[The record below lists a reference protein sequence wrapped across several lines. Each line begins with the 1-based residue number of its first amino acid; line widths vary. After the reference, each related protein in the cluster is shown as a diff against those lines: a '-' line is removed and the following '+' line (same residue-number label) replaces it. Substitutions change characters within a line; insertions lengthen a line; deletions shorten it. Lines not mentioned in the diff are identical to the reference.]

1 MSKLDRDTKNKNC
14 EKYSQVSVKC
24 VNNTMG
30 GSNKITGKSS
40 LSIRHFW
47 GERGKMEG
55 KKGESSPIKNLLSP
69 SPLGRPDTQAIIQLY
84 ASKEVKENALVSEGK
99 SCRTGTIT
107 TVNRYVCHDLS
118 V

>member
-24 VNNTMG
+24 VNNTVG

-55 KKGESSPIKNLLSP
+55 KKGESPSPIKNLLSP
-69 SPLGRPDTQAIIQLY
+69 SPLGRPDTQAIIQL
-84 ASKEVKENALVSEGK
+84 
-99 SCRTGTIT
+99 
-107 TVNRYVCHDLS
+107 
-118 V
+118 

>member
-24 VNNTMG
+24 VNNTVG
-30 GSNKITGKSS
+30 GSNKITAKSS

-69 SPLGRPDTQAIIQLY
+69 SPLGRPDTQAIIQL
-84 ASKEVKENALVSEGK
+84 
-99 SCRTGTIT
+99 
-107 TVNRYVCHDLS
+107 
-118 V
+118 